1 MKNHWETSYNHQH
14 EHFFFSMKQIWFYF
28 YENSERTCNEGII
41 KIKKSFSLL
50 EKKRI
55 KGRKKSLFRDRNT
68 FRNRYLI
75 NSRNMMS
82 SKQIIRSQSIEK
94 QVYWPENRITSELMK
109 ERKKNSVLTFT
120 KNHSSKLIRENIF
133 SVVSFKTL
141 IKFIWK
147 VLKWFD
153 RCAFQWEH
161 THRKKGNFRKVF
173 FQKITLFFIVLSN
186 QSHHLNM
193 NKPRKNPF
201 NIIGFISPHRAIIKL
216 INSGENEQKNIFAI
230 ESETTELRA
239 RL

>member
-1 MKNHWETSYNHQH
+1 MVEEKIIALWNEKPQRNKLQPSAWA
-14 EHFFFSMKQIWFYF
+14 FFFSMKQIWFYF

-94 QVYWPENRITSELMK
+94 QVYWPENRIASTLMK
-109 ERKKNSVLTFT
+109 ERKKNWVLTFT
-120 KNHSSKLIRENIF
+120 KNHSSKLIREHIF

-173 FQKITLFFIVLSN
+173 SK
-186 QSHHLNM
+186 
-193 NKPRKNPF
+193 R
-201 NIIGFISPHRAIIKL
+201 
-216 INSGENEQKNIFAI
+216 
-230 ESETTELRA
+230 
-239 RL
+239 